1 VDLIVDASSII
12 NLHNAQALELVTT
25 LPNCVLWL
33 SPLVV
38 GECHPKCAA
47 ELLRLKRAGLLGF
60 VDSDKI
66 PADSFLELVQSH
78 GLGDGET
85 ECLALCLT
93 GSYIFCCDDSKA
105 RQTAIA
111 LFGGPRVVGSLRLL
125 VCRRFTR
132 HRRNCIRYV
141 PKNEGC
147 WRILARN
154 SARMVSRRQII
165 DSAKALQSRSASS
178 PDEPSEIRDVAHGL
192 VMADVRRAWV

>member
-1 VDLIVDASSII
+1 MDLIVDASSII

-125 VCRRFTR
+125 KWCVADS
-132 HRRNCIRYV
+132 
-141 PKNEGC
+141 
-147 WRILARN
+147 LAT
-154 SARMVSRRQII
+154 AETAFAMYQKMKG
-165 DSAKALQSRSASS
+165 AGGFL
-178 PDEPSEIRDVAHGL
+178 PEIQLEWFLDVKL
-192 VMADVRRAWV
+192 